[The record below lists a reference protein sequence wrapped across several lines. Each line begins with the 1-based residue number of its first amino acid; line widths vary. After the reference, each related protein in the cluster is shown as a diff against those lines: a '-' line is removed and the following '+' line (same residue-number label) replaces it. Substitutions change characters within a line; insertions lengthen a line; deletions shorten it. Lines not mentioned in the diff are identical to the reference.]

1 MKKVIIEYKMLI
13 PAVLFILGAFLIFAR
28 DASTS
33 TTMTVASL
41 QIPAAAQTATA
52 SGVTAI
58 HPVAAPAQ
66 TAAAAP
72 ISKINSGDT
81 AWVLVA
87 TAMVMLM
94 TVPGLAFF
102 YCGLVRK
109 KNVLSILMQCFTILC
124 ILSLHWVIIGYSLA
138 FGPDLA
144 GKGLIG
150 GTEWAFLEGVGLEPH
165 NFYATTV
172 PHQVFMIF
180 QCMFAVIT
188 PALIIGAFAE
198 RIKFSS
204 LCVFILLWATLVY
217 DPLAHWVWSNGGFL
231 STAGGM
237 GVLDFAGGTVIEINS
252 GMASLAAA
260 IIIGKRKGYPDKI
273 SPPHNLPFAVL
284 GAGLLW
290 FGWFGFNAGSA
301 MAANS
306 IAANAFVTTHIAG
319 ATAAVAWAIM
329 DIIYNKRPTV
339 LGIITGAVAGLVAIT
354 PACGF
359 VNLRGAIGVG
369 LGAGVLCY
377 PVVAFLKPKFNYDDS
392 LDVFGVHGIGGIW
405 GVIATGLYAT
415 TSVNETA
422 ANGLFYGN
430 PAQFWIQCKAAV
442 ITIVFSFVVSFIL
455 LKLIDAVMGLRVSD
469 HEERIGLDLSEHRET
484 AYTILE

>member
-1 MKKVIIEYKMLI
+1 MKKVIIEYRMLL
-13 PAVLFILGAFLIFAR
+13 PALLFIICAFMFFAR
-28 DASTS
+28 EPGTSSTIS
-33 TTMTVASL
+33 VSIQVPATAQTVAT
-41 QIPAAAQTATA
+41 Q
-52 SGVTAI
+52 V
-58 HPVAAPAQ
+58 
-66 TAAAAP
+66 
-72 ISKINSGDT
+72 SKINSGDT
-81 AWVLVA
+81 AWVMVA

-102 YCGLVRK
+102 YCGLVRR
-109 KNVLSILMQCFTILC
+109 KNVLSILMQCFAILC

-138 FGPDLA
+138 FGPDLC

-150 GTEWAFLEGVGLEPH
+150 GLEWAFLEGVGLEPH
-165 NFYATTV
+165 HFYATTI
-172 PHQVFMIF
+172 PHQVFMMF
-180 QCMFAVIT
+180 QAMFAVIT

-204 LCVFILLWATLVY
+204 LCVFTLLWATCVY
-217 DPLAHWVWSNGGFL
+217 DPLAHWVWADGGFL
-231 STAGGM
+231 GTSGGM

-260 IIIGKRKGYPDKI
+260 LIVGKRKGYPDKI

-301 MAANS
+301 LAANS
-306 IAANAFVTTHIAG
+306 VAANAFVTTHIAG
-319 ATAAVAWAIM
+319 ATAAIVWGIM
-329 DIIYNKRPTV
+329 DCIYNKRPTV

-369 LGAGVLCY
+369 IGAGVLCY
-377 PVVAFLKPKFNYDDS
+377 PVVAFVKPRFNYDDS

-405 GVIATGLYAT
+405 GIIATGLYAT
-415 TSVNETA
+415 TTVNSSA

-430 PAQFWIQCKAAV
+430 PAQLLIQCKAAA
-442 ITIVFSFVVSFIL
+442 ITIVFSFVASYIL
-455 LKLIDAVMGLRVSD
+455 LKVVDWVMGLRVTD
-469 HEERIGLDLSEHRET
+469 HEERVGLDLSEHREA
-484 AYTILE
+484 AYTLID

>member
-1 MKKVIIEYKMLI
+1 MSTNSIITTSIKGIEMKKVIIEYKMLL
-13 PAVLFILGAFLIFAR
+13 PAFLFIICAFMFFAR
-28 DASTS
+28 EPGTSSTITAS
-33 TTMTVASL
+33 MQL
-41 QIPAAAQTATA
+41 PAAAQTA
-52 SGVTAI
+52 
-58 HPVAAPAQ
+58 AAPV
-66 TAAAAP
+66 
-72 ISKINSGDT
+72 SKINSGDT
-81 AWVLVA
+81 AWVMVA

-102 YCGLVRK
+102 YCGLVRR
-109 KNVLSILMQCFTILC
+109 KNVLSILMQCFAILC

-138 FGPDLA
+138 FGPDLC

-150 GTEWAFLEGVGLEPH
+150 GLEWAFLEGVGLEPH
-165 NFYATTV
+165 NFYATTI
-172 PHQVFMIF
+172 PHQVFMMF
-180 QCMFAVIT
+180 QAMFAVIT

-204 LCVFILLWATLVY
+204 LCVFTLLWATCVY
-217 DPLAHWVWSNGGFL
+217 DPLAHWVWADGGFL
-231 STAGGM
+231 GTSGGM

-260 IIIGKRKGYPDKI
+260 LIVGKRKGYPDKI

-301 MAANS
+301 LAANS
-306 IAANAFVTTHIAG
+306 VAANAFVTTHIAG
-319 ATAAVAWAIM
+319 ATAAIVWGIM
-329 DIIYNKRPTV
+329 DCIYNKRPTV

-369 LGAGVLCY
+369 IGAGVLCY
-377 PVVAFLKPKFNYDDS
+377 PVVAFIKPRFNYDDS

-405 GVIATGLYAT
+405 GIIATGLYAT
-415 TSVNETA
+415 TTVNSSA

-430 PAQFWIQCKAAV
+430 PAQLLIQCKAAA
-442 ITIVFSFVVSFIL
+442 ITIVFSFVASYIL
-455 LKLIDAVMGLRVSD
+455 LKVVDLVMGLRVTD
-469 HEERIGLDLSEHRET
+469 HEERVGLDLSEHREA
-484 AYTILE
+484 AYTLID